1 MLRLAGKYSRS
12 QWQESDRRSALFS
25 VSCVTSV
32 IQTGT
37 WLLLGDAELMHR
49 GLVIGLTGLQQRGRK
64 VGLVGRIGKVLRFQA
79 ESFVLLEAT
88 RAGRAAEMVAGVE
101 LHARLRREDFHD
113 ATALRINRPGRWAQR
128 AGRSVDD
135 ETMVVALG
143 LGKHVNALA

>member
-1 MLRLAGKYSRS
+1 MLRLDGKYLRS
-12 QWQESDRRSALFS
+12 QRQGERQA
-25 VSCVTSV
+25 VSTLLSLIGYLCVSN
-32 IQTGT
+32 QHR
-37 WLLLGDAELMHR
+37 LLLGDAELMHR

-64 VGLVGRIGKVLRFQA
+64 FGLVGRIGIVLRFQA